1 MCNRILPLSI
11 VGLLIAGL
19 TGCSPTSS
27 VEAKDGRMN
36 AVASEGTAFSLLKK
50 PRPSPLVIPEGTSL
64 PVRLN
69 QSISTKV
76 NRPGDHFSA
85 TLSTPVVV
93 DGRTLLPAGTQMNG
107 IVREAMPSGRL
118 KGRAILTVALNSI
131 ETRNGNIPITTTSR
145 TSASG
150 GHKKRNWGWIGGGT
164 GTGALIGALAG
175 GGAGAAIGAGSGA
188 AAGLATAAFTG
199 RQQVR
204 IPAETQLTFRLRSPA
219 SIR

>member
-1 MCNRILPLSI
+1 MRNSILPLSI
-11 VGLLIAGL
+11 AGLMIAGL

-27 VEAKDGRMN
+27 VEAKDGRIN
-36 AVASEGTAFSLLKK
+36 AVPSEGTAFSFLKPK
-50 PRPSPLVIPEGTSL
+50 PAPLVIPEGTSL

-69 QSISTKV
+69 QSVSTKM
-76 NRPGDHFSA
+76 NRPGDRFSA

-118 KGRAILTVALNSI
+118 KGRAVLTVALNSI